1 LTESQ
6 QPIGSGLVV
15 KDAGGQRRADE
26 GQAKV
31 RAKLLAGLGAVLLL
45 IGAAVFYDGR
55 AAAQKADAQAPSGWV
70 DEVERIFIRSEDC
83 KQCHDRHYEEW
94 KGMREQ
100 TPDLKTFG
108 RVDAALLHGTSLE
121 SPVFKTVLGLWLQ
134 TNPTAEQRMRC
145 LSCHAPSVTVFPQYA
160 DKIVAQVL
168 AGKVEVEGIGCA
180 SCHLI
185 NGVAASGSA
194 PPTFKVQAGKVLHGP
209 YANPEENLVH
219 PSSQSDLY
227 RGANYC
233 ASCHFDKVKDVA
245 RRDLVG
251 EILQGTVCQDC
262 HMEPSTGSSTSK
274 RGSLTRSIG
283 RHWFR
288 GVVIPGV
295 MLKNRNLQAEWMP
308 RVDIE
313 VSQSGGTVEGTVL
326 VRNGSL
332 PHSFPDGDPVLKQ
345 FFLSISVKD
354 AKGQV
359 LATEQKQFGL
369 PFDQVLRGPIP
380 DPLVKGGTTR
390 RAPFKLALPSGSS
403 PATLEALLTY
413 ALIPNPEPAL
423 KERYL
428 ATLATDKDR
437 ETALKLIQ
445 EYAQPRVLTFR
456 TKVL

>member
-1 LTESQ
+1 MGRVH
-6 QPIGSGLVV
+6 IVV
-15 KDAGGQRRADE
+15 G
-26 GQAKV
+26 V
-31 RAKLLAGLGAVLLL
+31 VVCSLL
-45 IGAAVFYDGR
+45 IGSSIVYHDGAV
-55 AAAQKADAQAPSGWV
+55 AQKADGQGPSDWV
-70 DEVERIFIRSEDC
+70 AEIEKVFIRSEDC

-134 TNPTAEQRMRC
+134 TNPTPEQRSKC
-145 LSCHAPSVTVFPQYA
+145 LSCHVPAVTVFPQHV
-160 DKIVAQVL
+160 DKINQQVL
-168 AGKVEVEGIGCA
+168 SGKVEIEGIGCA

-185 NGVAASGSA
+185 NGVSDKGGA
-194 PPTFKVQAGKVLHGP
+194 PPTFKVTPGETIYGP
-209 YANPEENLVH
+209 YADAEENLVH
-219 PSSQSDLY
+219 PSSQSDLF

-233 ASCHFDKVKDVA
+233 TACHFDKVKDVT
-245 RRDLVG
+245 RRDLPG

-274 RGSLTRSIG
+274 RGAPTRSIG

-288 GVVIPGV
+288 GVVISGV

-308 RVDIE
+308 RLDIDVTPAQAGVD
-313 VSQSGGTVEGTVL
+313 GTVL
-326 VRNGSL
+326 VRTGSL

-345 FFLSISVKD
+345 FFVTIMLKD

-359 LATEQKQFGL
+359 IASDVKRFGL
-369 PFDQVLRGPIP
+369 PFKEILRGPIP

-390 RAPFKLALPSGSS
+390 RVPFQFSLPAGSAPAVV
-403 PATLEALLTY
+403 EALLTY
-413 ALIPNPEPAL
+413 SLIPDPDDDL
-423 KERYL
+423 KARYL
-428 ATLATDKDR
+428 ATLKTDQER
-437 ETALKLIQ
+437 ETATKLIQ

-456 TKVL
+456 TKALSFDKKG